1 MSSGKIWRRP
11 AVLLALCLVSVGGVV
26 TLLGRLATG
35 PAVAL
40 KRVELSSE
48 IGAKAYPAFA
58 PDGQRLAYSA
68 RGTSSK
74 DETYHVFIRDVTV
87 GPAQQLTTGPANDI
101 SPVWSPDGAK
111 IAFVRLAEGEGECV
125 VIPASGGGEVSPS
138 TPMAERKFPG
148 CTAPGDETQPS
159 PSVSWMRDGQSL
171 VVVQTSDRQ
180 SAALAI
186 LSLADGKFRPL
197 THPPAGAEDS
207 TPAVAPDGNS
217 IAFVRTA
224 GNDNANIFVSDA
236 AGANPPH
243 ALTFDG
249 RSIRGIAWS
258 RDGQDLIYTGQRV
271 GMSRL
276 WRVPAYGGSPRD
288 LIIAGR
294 DAQFAAVAPLG
305 NRLVYTV
312 SPTVS
317 SVWRAELGSHDHV
330 VEHAILRSAGRE
342 NGARYSPD
350 GKTIA
355 NISDQ
360 TGNDEIWLSDA
371 EGGNRVQVTS
381 FKGPDLARIRWSPD
395 GKSLIFDASSEQ
407 GNDLYTVPATAG
419 AKPVRVQIGAMNG
432 SWSHNGKSLYF
443 QARNQIWKSAANG
456 GEPQQIQTSEGA
468 AQPVESVDGKYIY
481 FRNNRAFYRVPI
493 GGGEEE
499 RAIVP
504 EHDLMWSTTLQP
516 TKQGMYYIE
525 YARSAGDTVV
535 SFFDYAEKKSSVV
548 FQIKHSGWRDGATY
562 SISPD
567 GKYILYARVD
577 QSQTNIEVVEN
588 FR

>member
-48 IGAKAYPAFA
+48 VGAKAYPAFA
-58 PDGQRLAYSA
+58 PDGRRLAYSA

-74 DETYHVFIRDVTV
+74 EETYHVFIRDVTV

-101 SPVWSPDGAK
+101 SPVWSPDGSK
-111 IAFVRLAEGEGECV
+111 IAFVRMEEGEGECV
-125 VIPASGGGEVSPS
+125 VIAASGGGE
-138 TPMAERKFPG
+138 ERKFPG

-159 PSVSWMRDGQSL
+159 PSLSWMRDGQSL
-171 VVVQTSDRQ
+171 VVVQPSGKQ

-224 GNDNANIFVSDA
+224 GTDNANIFVSDA

-243 ALTFDG
+243 AVTFDG
-249 RSIRGIAWS
+249 RSIRGIAWT
-258 RDGQDLIYTGQRV
+258 RDSQDLIYTGQRV
-271 GMSRL
+271 DMWRL

-288 LIIAGR
+288 LIVAGR
-294 DAQFAAVAPLG
+294 DAQYAAVAPVG

-317 SVWRAELGSHDHV
+317 SVWRAELGNPDHV
-330 VEHAILRSAGRE
+330 VEHAVLRSAGRE

-350 GKTIA
+350 GKRIA

-371 EGGNRVQVTS
+371 DGGNRVQVTG
-381 FKGPDLARIRWSPD
+381 FKGPELARIRWSPD

-407 GNDLYTVPATAG
+407 GNDLYTVPAAAG
-419 AKPVRVQIGAMNG
+419 GKPVRVQIGAMNG
-432 SWSHNGKSLYF
+432 SWSHDGKSIYF

-481 FRNNRAFYRVPI
+481 FRNNRAFMRVPVA
-493 GGGEEE
+493 GGQEE

-504 EHDLMWSTTLQP
+504 EHDLMWSTTMQP

-525 YARSAGDTVV
+525 YARSAGNTVV

-548 FQIKHSGWRDGATY
+548 FQIKRSGWRDGATY
-562 SISPD
+562 SVSPD

>member
-35 PAVAL
+35 PGLAF

-48 IGAKAYPAFA
+48 VGAKAYPAFA

-74 DETYHVFIRDVTV
+74 EETYHVFIRDVTV

-101 SPVWSPDGAK
+101 SPVWSPDGAR
-111 IAFVRLAEGEGECV
+111 IAFVRMEDAEGECV
-125 VIPASGGGEVSPS
+125 VIPASGGGE
-138 TPMAERKFPG
+138 ERKFPG
-148 CTAPGDETQPS
+148 CTAPGDEAQPS
-159 PSVSWMRDGQSL
+159 PSLSWMRDGQSL
-171 VVVQTSDRQ
+171 VVVQPSGKQ

-249 RSIRGIAWS
+249 RSIRAIAWT

-271 GMSRL
+271 GMWRL

-288 LIIAGR
+288 LIVAGR
-294 DAQFAAVAPLG
+294 DAQYAAVAPVG

-317 SVWRAELGSHDHV
+317 SVWRAELGNPDHV

-350 GKTIA
+350 GKRIA
-355 NISDQ
+355 DISDQ

-371 EGGNRVQVTS
+371 DGGNRVQVTA
-381 FKGPDLARIRWSPD
+381 FKGPELARIRWSPD
-395 GKSLIFDASSEQ
+395 GKSLIFDAVSEQ

-419 AKPVRVQIGAMNG
+419 GKPVRVQIGALNG
-432 SWSHNGKSLYF
+432 SWSHDGKSIYF

-456 GEPQQIQTSEGA
+456 GEPQQIQASEGA
-468 AQPVESVDGKYIY
+468 AQPVESADGKYIY
-481 FRNNRAFYRVPI
+481 FRNNRAFMRVPVE
-493 GGGEEE
+493 GGEEE

-525 YARSAGDTVV
+525 YARSAGNTVV

-562 SISPD
+562 SVSPD

>member
-35 PAVAL
+35 PVVAL

-48 IGAKAYPAFA
+48 VGAKAYPAFA

-74 DETYHVFIRDVTV
+74 DETYHIFIRDVTV
-87 GPAQQLTTGPANDI
+87 GPAHQLTTGPANDI
-101 SPVWSPDGAK
+101 SPVWSPDGK
-111 IAFVRLAEGEGECV
+111 QIAFVRMEESGGECV
-125 VIPASGGGEVSPS
+125 VIPSSGGE
-138 TPMAERKFPG
+138 EHKIPG

-159 PSVSWMRDGQSL
+159 PAVSWTHDGQSL
-171 VVVQTSDRQ
+171 VVVQPTDKQ
-180 SAALAI
+180 STGLAL

-197 THPPAGAEDS
+197 THPPAGTEDS
-207 TPAVAPDGNS
+207 TPAVSPDGNS
-217 IAFVRTA
+217 IAFVRTI

-236 AGANPPH
+236 AGASPPH

-249 RSIRGIAWS
+249 RSIRAIAWT

-271 GMSRL
+271 GMWRL

-288 LIIAGR
+288 LIVAGH
-294 DAQFAAVAPLG
+294 DAQFTAIAPVG
-305 NRLVYTV
+305 NRMVYTV

-317 SVWRAELGSHDHV
+317 SVWRAELGNPDHV

-355 NISDQ
+355 DISDQ

-381 FKGPDLARIRWSPD
+381 FKDPELARIRWSPD
-395 GKSLIFDASSEQ
+395 GKSLIFDATGEQ

-432 SWSHNGKSLYF
+432 SWSRDGKSIYF

-456 GEPQQIQTSEGA
+456 GEPEQIKTSEGA

-481 FRNNRAFYRVPI
+481 FRNQRAFYRVPV

-525 YARSAGDTVV
+525 YARSAGNTVV
-535 SFFDYAEKKSSVV
+535 SFFDYAEKKSSIV
-548 FQIKHSGWRDGATY
+548 FQIKRSGWRDGATY
-562 SISPD
+562 SVSPD